1 MVGTGEGMHVD
12 GDCSSELIRDPGCE
26 MRDMNALA
34 RVPNPVSRI
43 PHLCPT
49 FAPSSI
55 QRERF
60 MSDAIKHECGLAFIR
75 LRKPF
80 SYYQQ
85 QYGTVLWGLNKLYL
99 LMEKQHNRGQDGA
112 GVATVKLDV
121 EPGYPFMQRIRSN
134 APQAIADIFQQI
146 GKEIDELEQYHPNIR
161 NHPGLMKGHVKF
173 LGEILLGHL
182 RYGTQGKNKL
192 EYCHP
197 FINRDTIPSR
207 NLALAGNFNI
217 VNSDELFA
225 LVGKEPHPTIRFS
238 DLAAM
243 IEVMHTFLCK
253 EDDAS
258 PEHLDIKKVLRK
270 TLPLFDGGFHVAGMT
285 GNGIGFV
292 FRDRHGIRPSYY
304 YINDEV
310 VVAASERAA
319 IRTTFNVGENEV
331 QELMP
336 GQVLI
341 VDEKGDIQ
349 VAQILEPGERK
360 ACSFERIYFS
370 RGSDEKIYK
379 ERKALGYHL
388 SEPVL
393 NAIDHD
399 LKNTIFSFIPNTAET
414 AFYGMIKGMEEYMNK
429 IKVERIMSWDKDFD
443 QTRLEEM
450 INRRIRIEKIA
461 IKDVKMRT
469 FITEDSNRNE
479 MVQHVYDVTYG
490 TVRPGE
496 DTLVVIDD
504 SIVRGTTLKESIIRM
519 LGRLKPKR
527 IIVVSS
533 SPQIR
538 YPDCYGIDM
547 SKMGDFIAFN
557 AAVELMKERGKMDC
571 LKEMLDRCKEL
582 QRTGQLHSENVVQK
596 LYKQF
601 TAEEISA
608 RIAQLIT
615 PAGLDIPVDVIFQKI
630 EDLHKACPSNLGDWY
645 FTGNYPTPGGNKVV
659 NKAFMN
665 YMEGK
670 NVRGY

>member
-1 MVGTGEGMHVD
+1 
-12 GDCSSELIRDPGCE
+12 
-26 MRDMNALA
+26 
-34 RVPNPVSRI
+34 
-43 PHLCPT
+43 
-49 FAPSSI
+49 
-55 QRERF
+55 
-60 MSDAIKHECGLAFIR
+60 MSDPIKHECGLAFIR

-112 GVATVKLDV
+112 GLASVKLNV
-121 EPGYPFMQRIRSN
+121 EPGYPFMNRMRSN
-134 APQAIADIFQQI
+134 APQAIADIFQRV
-146 GKEIDELEQYHPNIR
+146 GKEIEELEKYHPDIK
-161 NHPGLMKGHVKF
+161 NHPGLMKGHVNF
-173 LGEILLGHL
+173 LGELLLGHL

-197 FINRDTIPSR
+197 FINRDTIPAR

-225 LVGKEPHPTIRFS
+225 LIGKEPHDTVRFS

-243 IEVMHTFLCK
+243 IELMHTFLCK
-253 EDDAS
+253 EDEAS
-258 PEHLDIKKVLRK
+258 PQHMDIKKVLKK
-270 TLPLFDGGFHVAGMT
+270 TLPRLDGGFHVGGIT
-285 GNGIGFV
+285 GSGIGFV
-292 FRDRHGIRPSYY
+292 FRDAHGIRPSYY
-304 YINDEV
+304 YINEEV

-336 GQVLI
+336 GQALI
-341 VDEKGDIQ
+341 VNEKGEIEI
-349 VAQILEPGERK
+349 AQILEPKERK

-370 RGSDEKIYK
+370 RGSDEKIYR
-379 ERKALGYHL
+379 ERLALGYNL
-388 SEPVL
+388 SEQVL
-393 NAIDHD
+393 NAINHD

-414 AFYGMIKGMEEYMNK
+414 AFYGMLKGMEDYLNK
-429 IKVERIMSWDKDFD
+429 VKIERILSWGREYNTEKL
-443 QTRLEEM
+443 TEM
-450 INRRIRIEKIA
+450 VQRRIRIEKIT

-469 FITEDSNRNE
+469 FITEDSSRNE
-479 MVQHVYDVTYG
+479 MVQHVYDITYG

-519 LGRLKPKR
+519 LARLKPKR
-527 IIVVSS
+527 IVVVSS

-557 AAVELMKERGKMDC
+557 AAVELMKEKNKANC
-571 LKEMLDRCKEL
+571 LKELHERCKDL
-582 QRTGQLHSENVVQK
+582 GRNNQLHTENVVKQ

-601 TAEEISA
+601 TTEEISA
-608 RIAQLIT
+608 KIAQLIT
-615 PAGLDIPVDVIFQKI
+615 APGLDIPVDVIFQSI
-630 EDLHKACPSNLGDWY
+630 EDLHKSCPNNLGDWY

-670 NVRGY
+670 NIRGY

>member
-1 MVGTGEGMHVD
+1 MRLASRSIIEGMASH
-12 GDCSSELIRDPGCE
+12 
-26 MRDMNALA
+26 
-34 RVPNPVSRI
+34 
-43 PHLCPT
+43 
-49 FAPSSI
+49 
-55 QRERF
+55 
-60 MSDAIKHECGLAFIR
+60 MSDPIKHECGLAFIR
-75 LRKPF
+75 LRKPL
-80 SYYQQ
+80 SYYHQ

-112 GVATVKLDV
+112 GVVAVKLDV
-121 EPGYPFMQRIRSN
+121 EPGYPFLNRIRTN
-134 APQAIADIFQQI
+134 APQAISDIFQQI
-146 GKEIDELEQYHPNIR
+146 GKEIEELEKYHPDIK
-161 NHPGLMKGHVKF
+161 NHPGLMKGHLKF
-173 LGEILLGHL
+173 LGELLLGHL

-197 FINRDTIPSR
+197 FINRDTIPTR

-217 VNSDELFA
+217 VNSDELFE
-225 LVGKEPHPTIRFS
+225 LIGKQPHDTVRFS

-243 IEVMHTFLCK
+243 IELMHTFLCK
-253 EDDAS
+253 EDETS
-258 PEHLDIKKVLRK
+258 PGHMDIKKVLKK
-270 TLPLFDGGFHVAGMT
+270 TLPLLDGGFHVGGVT

-292 FRDRHGIRPSYY
+292 FRDAHGIRPSYY

-319 IRTTFNVGENEV
+319 IRTAFNAGENEV
-331 QELMP
+331 QELLP
-336 GQVLI
+336 GQALI
-341 VDEKGDIQ
+341 VSEKGEIEI
-349 VAQILEPGERK
+349 AQILEPKERK

-379 ERKALGYHL
+379 ERKALGYNL

-393 NAIDHD
+393 NAIHHD

-414 AFYGMIKGMEEYMNK
+414 AFLGMVKGMEAYLNK
-429 IKVERIMSWDKDFD
+429 VKIERILSWDKDISTGQAGYD
-443 QTRLEEM
+443 AEKLTEM
-450 INRRIRIEKIA
+450 VNRRIRIEKIA

-469 FITEDSNRNE
+469 FITEDAGRNE
-479 MVQHVYDVTYG
+479 MVQHVYDITYG
-490 TVRPGE
+490 TVRPGL

-527 IIVVSS
+527 IVVVSS

-557 AAVELMKERGKMDC
+557 AAVELMKESGKEDC
-571 LKEMLDRCKEL
+571 LKELLDKCKDL
-582 QRTGQLHSENVVQK
+582 QRNNQLHKENVVKQ

-601 TAEEISA
+601 TSEEISA
-608 RIAQLIT
+608 KIAQLIT
-615 PAGLDIPVDVIFQKI
+615 PPGFDIPVDVIFQSI
-630 EDLHKACPSNLGDWY
+630 ENLHKSCPNNLGDWY

-659 NKAFMN
+659 NKAFIN

>member
-1 MVGTGEGMHVD
+1 
-12 GDCSSELIRDPGCE
+12 
-26 MRDMNALA
+26 
-34 RVPNPVSRI
+34 
-43 PHLCPT
+43 
-49 FAPSSI
+49 
-55 QRERF
+55 
-60 MSDAIKHECGLAFIR
+60 MSDPIKHECGLAFIR

-80 SYYQQ
+80 SYYHQK
-85 QYGTVLWGLNKLYL
+85 YGTVMWGLNKLYL

-112 GVATVKLDV
+112 GIATVKLDV
-121 EPGYPFMQRIRSN
+121 EPGYPFMNRKRSN
-134 APQAIADIFQQI
+134 VPQAIADIFQQI
-146 GKEIDELEQYHPNIR
+146 GKEVDELEQYHPGIR
-161 NHPGLMKGHVKF
+161 NHPGLMKGHVSF
-173 LGEILLGHL
+173 LGELLLGHL

-197 FINRDTIPSR
+197 FINRDTIPAR

-225 LVGKEPHPTIRFS
+225 LAGKEPHENTRFS

-243 IEVMHTFLCK
+243 IELMHTNLCR
-253 EDDAS
+253 EDEAS
-258 PEHLDIKKVLRK
+258 PEKLDIKKVLKR
-270 TLPLFDGGFHVAGMT
+270 TLPIFDGGFHVGGMT

-292 FRDRHGIRPSYY
+292 FRDAHGIRPSYY
-304 YINDEV
+304 YMNDEV

-331 QELMP
+331 KELMP
-336 GQVLI
+336 GNALI
-341 VDEKGDIQ
+341 VDETGLVE
-349 VAQILEPGERK
+349 VAQILEPKERK

-370 RGSDEKIYK
+370 RGSDEKIYR
-379 ERKALGYHL
+379 ERNQLGYNL
-388 SEPVL
+388 TEQVL

-414 AFYGMIKGMEEYMNK
+414 AFYGLLKGMEDYLNK
-429 IKVERIMSWDKDFD
+429 IKIERILSWGNDVDPEK
-443 QTRLEEM
+443 LNEM

-469 FITEDSNRNE
+469 FITEDANRSE
-479 MVQHVYDVTYG
+479 MVQHVYDITYG
-490 TVRPGE
+490 TVRKGQ

-504 SIVRGTTLKESIIRM
+504 SIVRGTTLRESIVRM
-519 LGRLKPKR
+519 LSRLEPKK

-547 SKMGDFIAFN
+547 SKMGEFVAFQAV
-557 AAVELMKERGKMDC
+557 AALLKERNKEGC
-571 LKEMLDRCKEL
+571 LKEIYDHCKEL
-582 QRTGQLHSENVVQK
+582 HRSNQLHSENVVKKIYK
-596 LYKQF
+596 LF
-601 TAEEISA
+601 TIDEITNKIAE
-608 RIAQLIT
+608 LIT
-615 PAGLDIPVDVIFQKI
+615 PKDLKIPVQVIYQTI
-630 EDLHKACPSNLGDWY
+630 ENLHSACPSNLGDWY

-665 YMEGK
+665 SMEGK